1 MPFQPLNDDHAI
13 QAVGFALGLTK
24 PLPWS
29 MINSVL
35 ASPLDWRRELPA
47 LELTQTMELQLNPQT
62 GQPVNRIMRGA
73 QFSHKRP
80 DGSSSWQLDVL
91 GSEIRIMSTLYTRW
105 DPTWEKAGDI
115 LMGVAGQLGQL
126 AKEGDF
132 RVNSIGLLVV
142 DVFSTEDEPPDYTEL
157 LIANS
162 RDIASRV
169 LNVGK
174 FWHSHTGWFNE
185 QANGR
190 VLNQLNIDA
199 RTGGGENSIPGI
211 PDDRTRVVVQHNQ
224 VFRPAEPIELGAD
237 KDLEDA
243 LFAEMPSMHSQNKL
257 MLRSILTPEMQKR
270 IKVDV

>member
-1 MPFQPLNDDHAI
+1 MPFDPVNDDHAI
-13 QAVGFALGLTK
+13 QMAGFALGLTK

-47 LELTQTMELQLNPQT
+47 LELTQTMELHLNPQT
-62 GQPVNRIMRGA
+62 GQPVNRVMRGV

-91 GSEIRIMSTLYTRW
+91 GSEIRIMTTLYTRW
-105 DPTWEKAGDI
+105 NATWEKAGDI
-115 LMGVAGQLGQL
+115 LMGIAGQLGQL
-126 AKEGDF
+126 EKERDI
-132 RVNSIGLLVV
+132 RINSIGLLVV
-142 DVFSTEDEPPDYTEL
+142 DVFSTEDESPDYSDL
-157 LIANS
+157 LIEDS
-162 RDIASRV
+162 RDIPSRV
-169 LNVGK
+169 LNAGK

-199 RTGGGENSIPGI
+199 RNGGGENSIPGI

-224 VFRPAEPIELGAD
+224 VFRPGEPIPLAAD

-243 LFAEMPSMHSQNKL
+243 LLTEMPSMHSQNKL
-257 MLRSILTPEMQKR
+257 TLRSILIPEMQSR